1 MPGCV
6 VAAEDGSNGWV
17 RYVQTEIL
25 LRVTHP

>member
-1 MPGCV
+1 MHGS
-6 VAAEDGSNGWV
+6 VAVAEDDGNGQI